1 MKICHH
7 GDQYL
12 LVLVPTSSLNGRRL
26 HFHTY
31 PLVVELVEG
40 ALLEAEIGSSRETT
54 PEEPLLFG
62 DREILSFFN
71 VAFTPNSPAK
81 DDKRTFSFE
90 SLSLEEIYKIT
101 KNYTGRFRSEK
112 VSESDNILNLLPHY
126 LAEVAKLEEENYT
139 IIGYARKSVLHSI
152 FSTTDRS
159 PKKRF
164 VSPSSQST
172 EPIASRD
179 MEDSINLMT
188 RLKNIDGDTQGS

>member
-1 MKICHH
+1 MSVFDAQI
-7 GDQYL
+7 
-12 LVLVPTSSLNGRRL
+12 LVPTSSLNGRRL

-54 PEEPLLFG
+54 PEEPLLCKSRG
-62 DREILSFFN
+62 ITLCSCQWLS
-71 VAFTPNSPAK
+71 K
-81 DDKRTFSFE
+81 DCISSMTTKASDISE
-90 SLSLEEIYKIT
+90 SEAL
-101 KNYTGRFRSEK
+101 
-112 VSESDNILNLLPHY
+112 SESDNILNLLPHY